1 MASGKI
7 IGTTTGTS
15 ASKYNFWV
23 EWNSKAYSDGGYSLV
38 NATAYLQRNDGYA
51 ESAYNLNVAA
61 SGKYVVVNG
70 KKTTSTQ
77 KGIDTRNSKKV
88 VIASAK
94 NIKVVHESNGEK
106 TITISAAFPYLISNL
121 SGGTL
126 SKKVTLD
133 KIDVAKPVISVSA
146 SNVSQNEISV
156 ELSSNSTINLWQY
169 SIDGGNTW
177 VELSSVEGTSLT
189 ETISGLSPNTK
200 YSFLFKG
207 KKSSNDLE
215 GITDFIVQTLPIYA
229 TDIVIDD
236 SISLDVG
243 LTNQLNYTILPENA
257 SIKELEIISEN
268 PDIIFIEGNQ
278 VIVLQKG
285 TTNLT
290 LKTKD
295 GSNISKSVLVNAVQR
310 VKGITANQTELTIP
324 KTQEVQLQYTI
335 LPSDANDKSVIVT
348 TSDENVVS
356 VNGTSILGVDN
367 GSATVTITTNDGA
380 FSVDINVSV
389 FGDYV
394 WYEYSQPIEVLNA
407 IDLDHIASNIRT
419 IHSMMIEKGFNS
431 PTLEGN
437 INPSA
442 DIKLTEMFDLLRK
455 IKYNVTVIGTGE
467 LPSIYY
473 DYLLQDMGEY
483 APDKDEIWRWLQI
496 LNDLYDMLN
505 GTFGMWQTVLTTD
518 GYPTINGKRLITR
531 GDFVGS
537 I

>member
-1 MASGKI
+1 VASGKI

-15 ASKYNFWV
+15 ASKYSFWV
-23 EWNSKAYSDGGYSLV
+23 EWSSKAYPSGNYSLV
-38 NATAYLQRNDGYA
+38 TATAYLQRNDGYA

-61 SGKYVVVNG
+61 SGKYVIVNG
-70 KKTTSTQ
+70 NKTISTK
-77 KGIDTRNSKKV
+77 KGIDTRNSAKV

-94 NIKVVHESNGEK
+94 NIKVMHESNGEK

-121 SGGTL
+121 SGGSL
-126 SKKVTLD
+126 SKKVALD
-133 KIDVAKPVISVSA
+133 KIDVAKPVISVSTL
-146 SNVSQNEISV
+146 NISQNEITF
-156 ELSSNSTINLWQY
+156 ELSANSTINLWQY
-169 SIDGGNTW
+169 SIDDGNIW
-177 VELSSVEGTSLT
+177 IELSSAEGTSLT

-215 GITDFIVQTLPIYA
+215 GITDFAVQTLPIYA
-229 TDIVIDD
+229 TDIIFDD

-243 LTNQLNYTILPENA
+243 STNQLDYTILPENA

-268 PDIIFIEGNQ
+268 PNIISVVGNE

-285 TTNLT
+285 TANLI

-324 KTQEVQLQYTI
+324 KAQEVQLQYTV

-356 VNGTSILGVDN
+356 VNGSSILGVDN

-380 FSVDINVSV
+380 FSVDIYVSV

-394 WYEYSQPIEVLNA
+394 WYEYSQPIEILNA
-407 IDLDHIASNIRT
+407 LDLDHIASNIRT
-419 IHSMMIEKGFNS
+419 VHTMMIEKGFY
-431 PTLEGN
+431 PRTLEGN
-437 INPSA
+437 INPNT
-442 DIKLTEMFDLLRK
+442 DTELTEIFDLFSK
-455 IKYNVTVIGTGE
+455 IKYNINAVGTGE
-467 LPSIYY
+467 LPSIYSN
-473 DYLLQDMGEY
+473 YLSQNMGEY
-483 APDKDEIWRWLQI
+483 APDKDEIWNWLQI

-505 GTFGMWQTVLTTD
+505 GAFGMWQTVLTTN
-518 GYPTINGKRLITR
+518 GYPTIDGKRLITR
-531 GDFVGS
+531 GDFIG
-537 I
+537 